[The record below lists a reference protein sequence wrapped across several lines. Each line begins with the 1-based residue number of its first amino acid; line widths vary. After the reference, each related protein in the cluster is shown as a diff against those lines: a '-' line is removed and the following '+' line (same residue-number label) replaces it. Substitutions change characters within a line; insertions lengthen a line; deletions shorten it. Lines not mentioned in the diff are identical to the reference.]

1 MDITDL
7 LKAVASAVED
17 TKAKEAYTLEASRHL
32 VEVTAA
38 AKAEYDA
45 AVGAAQSAYDE
56 ANAAYTDARV
66 AGQRLKDQAN
76 EALGGLFSADPRVRM
91 G

>member
-32 VEVTAA
+32 TEVQAE

-45 AVGAAQSAYDE
+45 KVGAAQKAYDE
-56 ANAAYTDARV
+56 ANAEYTDAKV
-66 AGQRLKDQAN
+66 AGQRLRDQAN
-76 EALGGLFSADPRVRM
+76 EALGGLFSSDPRVRM